1 MDSVTWMQ
9 RMVQGHTVLAV
20 TGLAA
25 LWLITVVLYRLT
37 LHPLARVPG
46 PVLAAATGAYEAYFQ
61 LVKDGGGR
69 YWVEI
74 DRLHDI
80 YGPIVRI
87 SPWEVHIKDSNWN
100 DVYKLSSKA
109 AKPRWYYKSLGNT
122 TSTTTTEQDHVH
134 RMRRQA
140 VQPWFSSQNVTQ
152 SLPKIQ
158 ETIDKLHD
166 RLNSSVD
173 QVINLSDAYR
183 SLSLDVATAFVFRK
197 PFGALDHPDFNKDFN
212 EAIKSY
218 SRIGIFNRHLFGLP
232 LWLLQLLPVS
242 MTNKISSRAGQA
254 FVATVNRFARYAFD
268 NPVVPEE
275 GPQDAVQTMLAAN
288 LPKQQKTFDRVFGEC
303 RGFILAGT
311 ETTATVLT
319 SITYHALANPEIL
332 TRLRTE
338 IRSAREAKGTAL
350 EYQQV
355 KALPYLTGVINEALR
370 TSNSV
375 SARLVRYSDVAD
387 FEYQQFL
394 LPRGTYI
401 SMSINDVHMDS
412 AIFPEPEKFNPDRW
426 LNQADYKRLVKHL
439 QPWGRGS
446 RICLGLELAY
456 ADLYLTVSRLFDPQC
471 SFQMQLFETKQSDWD
486 LFHDY
491 FGPAPG
497 PGSRG
502 LRVLVESSKKAR

>member
-1 MDSVTWMQ
+1 MDSVIWMQ
-9 RMVQGHTVLAV
+9 TMVQCHTVLAFS
-20 TGLAA
+20 GLAA
-25 LWLITVVLYRLT
+25 LLLITVVLYRLT

-46 PVLAAATGAYEAYFQ
+46 PVLAATTGAYEAYFQ
-61 LVKDGGGR
+61 LIKDGGGR

-109 AKPRWYYKSLGNT
+109 AKPYWYYKSLGKT
-122 TSTTTTEQDHVH
+122 TSTTTTELDHLH

-158 ETIDKLHD
+158 ETIEKLHD
-166 RLNSSVD
+166 RLNSSVA

-218 SRIGIFNRHLFGLP
+218 SRMGIFNRHLFGLP
-232 LWLLQLLPVS
+232 LWLLQSLPVS
-242 MTNKISSRAGQA
+242 ITNKISSRAGQA
-254 FVATVNRFARYAFD
+254 FVATVNRFARHAFD

-275 GPQDAVQTMLAAN
+275 DPQDAVQTILAAN

-332 TRLRTE
+332 SRLRTE
-338 IRSAREAKGTAL
+338 IRSALEAKGTAL
-350 EYQQV
+350 EYQEIR
-355 KALPYLTGVINEALR
+355 ALPYLTGVINEALR
-370 TSNSV
+370 TSTSV

-387 FEYQQFL
+387 FQYQQFF

-401 SMSINDVHMDS
+401 SISLNDVHMDA

-446 RICLGLELAY
+446 RICLGLELAS
-456 ADLYLTVSRLFDPQC
+456 ADLYLTVSRLFGPQC
-471 SFQMQLFETKQSDWD
+471 SLEMKLFKTEQSDWD
-486 LFHDY
+486 VFHDY

-502 LRVLVESSKKAR
+502 LRVLVEPSKKAR

>member
-1 MDSVTWMQ
+1 MDSVVWLH
-9 RMVQGHTVLAV
+9 RMVQGHMVLAV

-25 LWLITVVLYRLT
+25 LFLITVVVYRLT

-61 LVKDGGGR
+61 LIKDGGGR

-100 DVYKLSSKA
+100 DVYKLSSRA
-109 AKPRWYYKSLGNT
+109 AKPRWYYKSFGKA
-122 TSTTTTEQDHVH
+122 TSTATTESDHLH
-134 RMRRQA
+134 RIRRQA
-140 VQPWFSSQNVTQ
+140 VQPWFSSQNVTR

-158 ETIDKLHD
+158 EAINKLHD
-166 RLNSSVD
+166 RLASSVG

-183 SLSLDVATAFVFRK
+183 SLSLDVATAFIFRK

-218 SRIGIFNRHLFGLP
+218 GRIGLFSRHLFGLP
-232 LWLLQLLPVS
+232 HWLLQSLPVS
-242 MTNKISSRAGQA
+242 ITNKISPRAGQA

-275 GPQDAVQTMLAAN
+275 GPQDAVQTMLAAD
-288 LPKQQKTFDRVFGEC
+288 LAKQQKTFDRVFSEC

-338 IRSAREAKGTAL
+338 IRSALEAKGTAL
-350 EYQQV
+350 EYQEIR
-355 KALPYLTGVINEALR
+355 ALPYLTGVINEALR

-375 SARLVRYSDVAD
+375 SGRLVRYSDVAG
-387 FEYQQFL
+387 FQYQQCF
-394 LPRGTYI
+394 LPRGTCI
-401 SMSINDVHMDS
+401 SVSMNDLHMDPVM
-412 AIFPEPEKFNPDRW
+412 FPEPEKFNPDRW
-426 LNQADYKRLVKHL
+426 LKQSDYKRLVKHL

-456 ADLYLTVSRLFDPQC
+456 TDLYLTVSRLFDPQC
-471 SFQMQLFETKQSDWD
+471 SFKMQLFKTKQSDWD

-491 FGPAPG
+491 FGPEPG

-502 LRVLVESSKKAR
+502 LRVLVEPSEKA

>member
-1 MDSVTWMQ
+1 MDSVTGMQ

-61 LVKDGGGR
+61 LIQDGGGR

-100 DVYKLSSKA
+100 DVNKLSSKA
-109 AKPRWYYKSLGNT
+109 AKPRWSYKSFGNT
-122 TSTTTTEQDHVH
+122 ASTATTEQDHLH
-134 RMRRQA
+134 RMHRQA

-166 RLNSSVD
+166 CLNSSVD

-212 EAIKSY
+212 EAIK
-218 SRIGIFNRHLFGLP
+218 I
-232 LWLLQLLPVS
+232 
-242 MTNKISSRAGQA
+242 
-254 FVATVNRFARYAFD
+254 NRFARDAFD

-303 RGFILAGT
+303 RAFILAGT

-370 TSNSV
+370 TSNSI

-387 FEYQQFL
+387 FQYQQFL

-401 SMSINDVHMDS
+401 SMSINDVHMDT

-502 LRVLVESSKKAR
+502 LRVLVEPSKKAR